1 MTEYALHLATLAC
14 IFVIAAVALQL
25 LVSQTG
31 LLSVAQAVFMAIGSY
46 SAALLTTRFGA
57 PGVLEFL
64 VAALAALLVSLS
76 ISVPSLRLRNDYFAI
91 ATFGLQMIAGGVLLN
106 WTGVTNGAMGIAN
119 IKPLTLGGVSFQS
132 PYLFFVL
139 VAACASLAILCVE
152 LVQASRFGL
161 VLRAIRQDELLAQAL
176 GKDTLRFKVKIVGL
190 SAILTAISGVFYAH
204 FLAYIDPS
212 SFTLMDS
219 VLLLAMV
226 VIGGESP
233 LGAAT
238 GAIILVLLP
247 EALRFVGLP
256 SALAANLR
264 QVVYGLLLVA
274 VIAFRPRG
282 LFVRNDARQ
291 GKTAK

>member
-1 MTEYALHLATLAC
+1 MTEYALHLATLAG
-14 IFVIAAVALQL
+14 IFVIATVALQL

-31 LLSVAQAVFMAIGSY
+31 LLSVAQAVFMAVGSY

-57 PGVLEFL
+57 PGILEFF
-64 VAALAALLVSLS
+64 VAAIAALLVSLL
-76 ISVPSLRLRNDYFAI
+76 ISVPSLRLRDDYFAI

-106 WTGVTNGAMGIAN
+106 CTTVTNGPMGVAD
-119 IKPLTLGGVSFQS
+119 IKPLAAAGISFRS
-132 PYLFFVL
+132 PYTFFIL
-139 VAACASLAILCVE
+139 VSACAGLAIWCVE

-161 VLRAIRQDELLAQAL
+161 VLRAIWHDELFAQAL

-190 SAILTAISGVFYAH
+190 SAILTAVSGVFYAH
-204 FLAYIDPS
+204 FLTYIDPS

-226 VIGGESP
+226 VIGGQSP
-233 LGAAT
+233 LGAAA

-264 QVVYGLLLVA
+264 QVVYGLLLVG
-274 VIAFRPRG
+274 VIAFRPQG
-282 LFVRNDARQ
+282 VFVRSGAAS
-291 GKTAK
+291 AKGAK